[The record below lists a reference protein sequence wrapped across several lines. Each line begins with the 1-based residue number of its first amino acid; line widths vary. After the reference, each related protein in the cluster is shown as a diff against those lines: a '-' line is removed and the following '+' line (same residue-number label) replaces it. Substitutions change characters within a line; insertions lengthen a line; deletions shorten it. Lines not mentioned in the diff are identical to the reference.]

1 MNKIDFAKDYLVYII
16 YPMKNKK
23 IIGVVGETGAGKD
36 TFSEMAKENFSSTL
50 LLRFSQPLTDTLR
63 IFFDEVK
70 KEDQQWL
77 VNCLRDRF
85 GEDILAKGVVKKAKE
100 AEEEVVIINGIR
112 VKEDFD
118 LVKELGGVVVY
129 VTTTPEIRW
138 ERVKERG
145 EKKDDNVSFEKF
157 LEIDSQRPERQVKEL
172 GEKADIKIEN
182 HGTKEDL
189 EKITIETINKI
200 INE

>member
-1 MNKIDFAKDYLVYII
+1 
-16 YPMKNKK
+16 MKNKK

-36 TFSEMAKENFSSTL
+36 TFSEIVKDNFSSTL

-63 IFFDEVK
+63 IFFNEVK

-77 VNCLRDRF
+77 ANSLRDRF

-112 VKEDFD
+112 VKEDFN
-118 LVKELGGVVVY
+118 LVKEIGGVVVY

-138 ERVKERG
+138 KRVKERG
-145 EKKDDNVSFEKF
+145 EKKDDNVPFEKF

-172 GEKADIKIEN
+172 GKKADIKIEN
-182 HGTKEDL
+182 HKTKEDL
-189 EKITIETINKI
+189 KKTTIETINKI